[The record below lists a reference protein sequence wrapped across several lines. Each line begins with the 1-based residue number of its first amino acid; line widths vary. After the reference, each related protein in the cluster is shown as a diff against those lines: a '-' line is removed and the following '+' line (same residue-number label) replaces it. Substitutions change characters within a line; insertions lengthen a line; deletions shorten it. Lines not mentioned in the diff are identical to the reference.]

1 MIVTCFEALKMLTLT
16 RPSEARIR
24 QFLVQQRG
32 LPYSYPDVGSSLEK
46 PPAGYVLDH
55 HRVRLGE
62 GLQVFERARAALR
75 DWAMLR
81 VGWVEVCPPG
91 SPIEEGTTV
100 ALLARGLGFWA
111 LFACRIV
118 RVIEGHGPVESYGF
132 AYGTLPGHALSGEE
146 RFTVWWDH
154 AEGSV
159 WYDLLAVSRPSCLAW
174 RLSYPLVRR
183 IQRRFAPA
191 SLQAMVHALKG
202 SKP

>member
-1 MIVTCFEALKMLTLT
+1 MLSLT

-24 QFLVQQRG
+24 QFLAQQRG
-32 LPYSYPDVGSSLEK
+32 LPYSYPDVGSSLGK

-75 DWAMLR
+75 DWAMFR

-100 ALLARGLGFWA
+100 ALLARGLGLWA

-118 RVIEGHGPVESYGF
+118 GVIEEHGPVESYGF

-146 RFTVWWDH
+146 RFTVRWDR

-159 WYDLLAVSRPSCLAW
+159 WYDLLAISRPSHLAW
-174 RLSYPLVRR
+174 RLGYPLIRR

-191 SLQAMVHALKG
+191 SLRAMAHAVKG
-202 SKP
+202 GEP